1 MSESEIEDVSME
13 EAIAKHFR
21 GWVKGDIWLGPSSE
35 KFYQALK
42 RVFDE
47 IGMMSIG
54 TDDFA
59 EGIEELIDE
68 LQPDSDR
75 EYVTAII
82 DECCE
87 RIRVLNAFFDA
98 NDVYGLE
105 TP

>member
-1 MSESEIEDVSME
+1 ME

-21 GWVKGDIWLGPSSE
+21 NWVKGDIWLGPSSE
-35 KFYQALK
+35 SFYQALK

-47 IGMMSIG
+47 IGMMRIDTG
-54 TDDFA
+54 DFA

-75 EYVTAII
+75 EYAMTIV

-87 RIRVLNAFFDA
+87 RIQVLNAFFDA
-98 NDVYGLE
+98 NDICGIEV
-105 TP
+105 P